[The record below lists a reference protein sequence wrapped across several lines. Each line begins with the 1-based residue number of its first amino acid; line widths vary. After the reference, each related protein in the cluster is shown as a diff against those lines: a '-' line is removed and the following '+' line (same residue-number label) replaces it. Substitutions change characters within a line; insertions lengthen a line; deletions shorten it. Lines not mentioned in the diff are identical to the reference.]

1 MVDCRDIAL
10 SELMEKALERRKHLA
25 AQRFN
30 YGYHVEAA
38 DEPGTIHL
46 AAQRFNYGNHVEA
59 ADEPGTVLYTWPHN
73 YSTMDTGTTWRRQ
86 MNQVFYTWPHN
97 YSTMDTG
104 TTWMRQMNQV
114 PYYIPCHTTI

>member
-38 DEPGTIHL
+38 DEPGT
-46 AAQRFNYGNHVEA
+46 
-59 ADEPGTVLYTWPHN
+59 VLYTWPHN
-73 YSTMDTGTTWRRQ
+73 DLTMETTWRRQ
-86 MNQVFYTWPHN
+86 MNQV
-97 YSTMDTG
+97 
-104 TTWMRQMNQV
+104 
-114 PYYIPCHTTI
+114 PY